1 MQRRARVRV
10 PAMLSAELE
19 ELVATLRS
27 VKQESAAAEP
37 LDSDARA
44 QLRSAS
50 DLLEQVTAQAGSG
63 APVEIAG
70 PAALVRDALYGLLLD
85 GAEALAEACRAYEA
99 GAIPL
104 ERLCAAGASTHA
116 RITLFADFER
126 EDGGA

>member
-10 PAMLSAELE
+10 PAMLSAEIE

-27 VKQESAAAEP
+27 VKEESAAADP
-37 LDSDARA
+37 LDDDARA

-50 DLLEQVTAQAGSG
+50 DLLEQVTGQAGSG

-85 GAEALAEACRAYEA
+85 GADALAEACRAYEA
-99 GAIPL
+99 GVISL
-104 ERLCAAGASTHA
+104 ERLCATGTSTEA
-116 RITLFADFER
+116 RVALFAHFER
-126 EDGGA
+126 EDGCV